1 MDELLTAVARRLRPA
16 HLGPRDA
23 ALLVAAALDRSL
35 GEVEL
40 ARLLGKAV
48 PAAAAARILA
58 LAQRRARREPLQ
70 HLVGTA
76 PFLDFELAVGP
87 GVFVP
92 RPETEVLVARVAE
105 ELDAAP
111 AGRVAD
117 VGSGSGAIAIGLAR
131 AHPARRVDAFEASP
145 YAWPWLRRN
154 VRGLAPGVAVHFG
167 DWAASLA
174 RVEGEFAAIVSNPPY
189 VPAREIPRDP
199 EVRLFDPAPALYSGV
214 DGLDEIRRLAAA
226 AALRLRP
233 GGLVAVEHTE
243 AQGAVVRELFA
254 AAGLRDGATIRDLAG
269 RDRHTLA
276 RRPD

>member
-1 MDELLTAVARRLRPA
+1 MDELLTAVARRLQPA
-16 HLGPRDA
+16 HLGSRDA

-40 ARLLGKAV
+40 ARLLGRAV
-48 PAAAAARILA
+48 PTDAAARILT
-58 LAQRRARREPLQ
+58 LAERRARREPLQ

-92 RPETEVLVARVAE
+92 RPETEVLVTRAIE

-111 AGRVAD
+111 AGPVGD

-131 AHPARRVDAFEASP
+131 AHPARRVHAFEAAP
-145 YAWPWLRRN
+145 HAWPWLRRN
-154 VRGLAPGVAVHFG
+154 VRRLAPGVAVHFG
-167 DWAASLA
+167 DWAASLT

-189 VPAREIPRDP
+189 VPAREIPHDS
-199 EVRLFDPAPALYSGV
+199 EVRLFDPEPALYSGA

-226 AALRLRP
+226 AMRRLRP

-243 AQGAVVRELFA
+243 AQGAAVRGVFA
-254 AAGLRDGATIRDLAG
+254 AAGLRDAETIRDLTG